1 MANTNVI
8 NNANTNVSVSV
19 YATVENRNVNDNSQM
34 LMIGEELLC
43 VRKAHDTMYIVNDAT
58 QAYVQ
63 AYVHQVVGNI
73 ACDTV
78 VTQEG
83 NDVHVTLK
91 EVDMMACGPVLN
103 DEQEICDML
112 ESISTAVKPV
122 VKLPVEKLVMM
133 KSEQLIAESVIP
145 MLFANMVVGDI
156 YSDKSTSAKQVIAAS
171 MFKTMYYLVDSA
183 VTIDT
188 FCDEYHQS
196 LSYFLTRNRD
206 KVTAEELFMEDE
218 NYTVALTI
226 LTDLGFMEDVL
237 DSGVYTVSQKFVD
250 MCSVSEKTAPLTTM
264 IDDNNRRVFKIKGNK
279 VQPSK
284 LMNKAMAYL
293 ERTGFSNDADMTA
306 IINIVKSQQPKL
318 GIWKD
323 IKGSMNGI
331 NEMHSD
337 AVYYSEQ
344 KGDKR
349 GRMYHVAHAG
359 CNPQGDDYNRSIY
372 RLAVESI
379 VKIDSPEYV
388 YFMNEL
394 EEAAGK
400 DPKYMATEYLM
411 RVGKSPV
418 KALSTFLQS
427 KSVDS
432 PFMYVRLARDFVR
445 FQEHGECDV
454 RVPMGLDAK
463 CSGTQILAILAGN
476 KELMEATG
484 FTPKKVF
491 DPYALCAIQMDMA
504 GIDRNAM
511 KTPYMA
517 IQYGGGETA
526 LVNQKDYMAVMAA
539 AGVDDPTEAAKLTI
553 NAVKRVLGKKIIGLQ
568 EYMAEQVAG
577 IMLRTG
583 KANVVYKHIDGQI
596 VDLKVCGKVAITDS
610 FTSIR
615 YTQNTIIS
623 FGSQLDDTGM
633 TVSDG
638 VPSAKEYARTF
649 MVNYI
654 QGIDALIAR
663 TVASLAEDA
672 GIEGYVSIH
681 DCFRTSLK
689 DTPKLKALI
698 CRAYEIIFVENDP
711 IAHLCEQLGI
721 DMPAVSRELTSE
733 MIYMPE
739 AYFFC

>member
-1 MANTNVI
+1 MTNANIANTNV
-8 NNANTNVSVSV
+8 NTNTNVMEKQV
-19 YATVENRNVNDNSQM
+19 
-34 LMIGEELLC
+34 
-43 VRKAHDTMYIVNDAT
+43 MY
-58 QAYVQ
+58 
-63 AYVHQVVGNI
+63 
-73 ACDTV
+73 
-78 VTQEG
+78 
-83 NDVHVTLK
+83 
-91 EVDMMACGPVLN
+91 
-103 DEQEICDML
+103 
-112 ESISTAVKPV
+112 
-122 VKLPVEKLVMM
+122 

-145 MLFANMVVGDI
+145 MLFANMMIKDM
-156 YSDKSTSAKQVIAAS
+156 YSCATVACKQVNAAA
-171 MFKTMYYLVDSA
+171 MFKTMYQMEHTAITKEEFEIMYTANYNYLEA
-183 VTIDT
+183 
-188 FCDEYHQS
+188 
-196 LSYFLTRNRD
+196 RNRD
-206 KVTAEELFMEDE
+206 ADCVIQFAD
-218 NYTVALTI
+218 ALET
-226 LTDLGFMEDVL
+226 LTTFGFMDEL
-237 DSGVYTVSQKFVD
+237 SGVVYVTDKFVD
-250 MCSVSEKTAPLTTM
+250 LCSVSEKTAPLTQH
-264 IDDNNRRVFKIKGNK
+264 IDDDNRRVFKVKGNK
-279 VQPSK
+279 VKPSK
-284 LMNKAMAYL
+284 LLDKAMSYL
-293 ERTGFSNDADMTA
+293 ERTGFTNDADMST
-306 IINIVKSQQPKL
+306 IVELVKSQHPKL
-318 GIWKD
+318 QIWKD
-323 IKGSMNGI
+323 IKGSMNGVAAMDTD
-331 NEMHSD
+331 N
-337 AVYYSEQ
+337 VYYSEQ
-344 KGDKR
+344 KADKR

-372 RLAVESI
+372 KLAVESI

-418 KALSTFLQS
+418 RALATFLQT

-432 PFMYVRLARDFVR
+432 PFMYVRLARDFVK
-445 FQEHGECDV
+445 FQEEGECDV

-476 KELMEATG
+476 KQLMEATG

-526 LVNQKDYMAVMAA
+526 LINQKNYMEIMAA
-539 AGVDDPTEAAKLTI
+539 AGIEDKSEAAKLTI
-553 NAVKRVLGKKIIGLQ
+553 NAVKRVLGNKITGLQ
-568 EYMAEQVAG
+568 EYMAEQISA

-583 KANVVYKHIDGQI
+583 KSNVVYTHIDGQV
-596 VDLKVCGKVAITDS
+596 VDLKVCGKVAITEH
-610 FTSIR
+610 FTKIR

-623 FGSQLDDTGM
+623 FGSQLNNTGM

-638 VPSAKEYARTF
+638 IPSAEEYARTF

-711 IAHLCEQLGI
+711 IAHLCNQLDI
-721 DMPAVSRELTSE
+721 DMPEVSRELTSE

>member
-1 MANTNVI
+1 MNAITNVTA
-8 NNANTNVSVSV
+8 NNTTPNTI
-19 YATVENRNVNDNSQM
+19 ATHMS
-34 LMIGEELLC
+34 
-43 VRKAHDTMYIVNDAT
+43 KHTMR
-58 QAYVQ
+58 
-63 AYVHQVVGNI
+63 
-73 ACDTV
+73 
-78 VTQEG
+78 
-83 NDVHVTLK
+83 
-91 EVDMMACGPVLN
+91 
-103 DEQEICDML
+103 
-112 ESISTAVKPV
+112 
-122 VKLPVEKLVMM
+122 
-133 KSEQLIAESVIP
+133 KSEQLTAESVIP
-145 MLFANMVVGDI
+145 QLFADI
-156 YSDKSTSAKQVIAAS
+156 MLRDMYSDSSIANRQVIAAS
-171 MFKTMYYLVDSA
+171 MFKTMWHMADGVHTREVFEYEADAYSFYVESRNNDKGPFKAAGDMLDTLVE
-183 VTIDT
+183 
-188 FCDEYHQS
+188 FGYM
-196 LSYFLTRNRD
+196 
-206 KVTAEELFMEDE
+206 EEL
-218 NYTVALTI
+218 
-226 LTDLGFMEDVL
+226 G
-237 DSGVYTVSQKFVD
+237 GVFYVSQKFYD
-250 MCSVSEKTAPLTTM
+250 ACYVSEKTAPLTAM
-264 IDDNNRRVFKIKGNK
+264 IDDNNRRVSQVKGGK
-279 VQPSK
+279 VKPSK
-284 LMNKAMAYL
+284 LLDKAMRYL
-293 ERTGFSNDADMTA
+293 EATPFSADMDMTT
-306 IINIVKSQQPKL
+306 IINLVKSQTPEL
-318 GIWKD
+318 AIWKD
-323 IKGSMNGI
+323 VKGSMNGI
-331 NEMHSD
+331 NDMEAGVD
-337 AVYYSEQ
+337 YYSEQ
-344 KGDKR
+344 KADKR

-359 CNPQGDDYNRSIY
+359 TNPQGDDYNRSIY
-372 RLAVESI
+372 KLNVESI
-379 VKIDSPEYV
+379 VNKSSEAYT

-400 DPKYMATEYLM
+400 DPKYMATDYLM

-418 KALSTFLQS
+418 RALKTFLES
-427 KSVDS
+427 AGVDS
-432 PFMYVRLARDFVR
+432 PFMYVRLARYFVT
-445 FQEHGECDV
+445 FEENGMCDV

-476 KELMEATG
+476 KQLLEATG
-484 FTPKKVF
+484 FTMKKVF

-517 IQYGGGETA
+517 IQYGGGKKA
-526 LVNQKDYMAVMAA
+526 LTEQKDYMKVMFD
-539 AGVDDPTEAAKLTI
+539 AGIEDSEEAANITI
-553 NAVKRVLGKKIIGLQ
+553 EAVKRVLGKKIIGLQ

-596 VDLKVCGKVAITDS
+596 VDLKVCGKMKITDS

-623 FGSQLDDTGM
+623 FGSQLNDTGM

>member
-1 MANTNVI
+1 MTNTNVI
-8 NNANTNVSVSV
+8 NNANTTV

-112 ESISTAVKPV
+112 ESIDATVKPV
-122 VKLPVEKLVMM
+122 VKLPVEKQVMR

-145 MLFANMVVGDI
+145 MLFANMMVNDI
-156 YSDKSTSAKQVIAAS
+156 YNEKAIAAKQVIAAS

-206 KVTAEELFMEDE
+206 KVTAEELLMEDE

-293 ERTGFSNDADMTA
+293 ERTGFSNDVDMTA
-306 IINIVKSQQPKL
+306 IVNIVKSQHPKL
-318 GIWKD
+318 DIWKD

-432 PFMYVRLARDFVR
+432 PFMYVRLARDFVK

-596 VDLKVCGKVAITDS
+596 VDLKVCGKVAITDN

-623 FGSQLDDTGM
+623 FGSQLNNTGM

-638 VPSAKEYARTF
+638 VPSAEEYARTF

-721 DMPAVSRELTSE
+721 DMPVVSRELTSE

>member
-1 MANTNVI
+1 MTNANIANTNTNVI
-8 NNANTNVSVSV
+8 NNVTEKQV
-19 YATVENRNVNDNSQM
+19 
-34 LMIGEELLC
+34 
-43 VRKAHDTMYIVNDAT
+43 MY
-58 QAYVQ
+58 
-63 AYVHQVVGNI
+63 
-73 ACDTV
+73 
-78 VTQEG
+78 
-83 NDVHVTLK
+83 
-91 EVDMMACGPVLN
+91 
-103 DEQEICDML
+103 
-112 ESISTAVKPV
+112 
-122 VKLPVEKLVMM
+122 

-145 MLFANMVVGDI
+145 MLFANMMIKDM
-156 YSDKSTSAKQVIAAS
+156 YSCATVACKQVNAAA
-171 MFKTMYYLVDSA
+171 MFKTMYQMEHTA
-183 VTIDT
+183 ITKDT
-188 FCDEYHQS
+188 FEVMYTANYKY
-196 LSYFLTRNRD
+196 LEARNRD
-206 KVTAEELFMEDE
+206 ADCVIQFADALETLMFFGFIDEL
-218 NYTVALTI
+218 
-226 LTDLGFMEDVL
+226 
-237 DSGVYTVSQKFVD
+237 SGVVYVTDKFVD
-250 MCSVSEKTAPLTTM
+250 LCSVSEKTAPMTQH
-264 IDDNNRRVFKIKGNK
+264 IDDDNRRVFKVKGNK
-279 VQPSK
+279 VKPSK
-284 LMNKAMAYL
+284 LLDKAMSYL
-293 ERTGFSNDADMTA
+293 ERTGFTNDLDMTN
-306 IINIVKSQQPKL
+306 IINIVKSQHPKL
-318 GIWKD
+318 DIWKD

-331 NEMHSD
+331 NMMDSD

-344 KGDKR
+344 KADKR

-372 RLAVESI
+372 KLAVESI
-379 VKIDSPEYV
+379 VTIDSPAYV

-418 KALSTFLQS
+418 KALSTFLQT

-432 PFMYVRLARDFVR
+432 PFMYVRLARDFVK
-445 FQEHGECDV
+445 FQEEGKCDV

-476 KELMEATG
+476 KQLMEATG

-517 IQYGGGETA
+517 IQYGGGEAA
-526 LVNQKDYMAVMAA
+526 LVKQKNYMDVMAA
-539 AGVDDPTEAAKLTI
+539 AGVEDKSEAAKLTI
-553 NAVKRVLGKKIIGLQ
+553 NAVKRVLGNKIIGLQ
-568 EYMAEQVAG
+568 EYMAEQISA
-577 IMLRTG
+577 IMLKTG
-583 KANVVYKHIDGQI
+583 KANVVYRHIDGQV
-596 VDLKVCGKVAITDS
+596 VDLTVCGKVAITDS
-610 FTSIR
+610 FTKIR

-623 FGSQLDDTGM
+623 FGSQVENTGM

-638 VPSAKEYARTF
+638 VPSADEYARTF

-663 TVASLAEDA
+663 TVASLCEDA

-689 DTPKLKALI
+689 DTARLKAII

-721 DMPAVSRELTSE
+721 DMPEVSRELTSE
-733 MIYMPE
+733 MIYMEE